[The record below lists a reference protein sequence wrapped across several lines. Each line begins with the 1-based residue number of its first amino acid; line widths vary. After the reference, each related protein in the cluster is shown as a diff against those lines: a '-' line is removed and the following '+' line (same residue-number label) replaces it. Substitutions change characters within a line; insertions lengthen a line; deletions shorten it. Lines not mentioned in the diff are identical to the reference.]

1 MTVMMKKET
10 TPQPSHQARAASSRR
25 IPESM
30 AMSQANSRQRDAA
43 EISPQRMAWK
53 AKLASPVAVRV
64 AAHRGCS
71 GLTLAAHSGAET
83 RESNPKA
90 RAKPPAKAKGR
101 AGPRSATVSCGSV
114 PSRLC
119 RAVVTPRAVSCMR
132 PSIRPV
138 RAKNSPQKTMKS
150 T

>member
-132 PSIRPV
+132 PSTSPV